1 MEKPP
6 SQSKYSLDPNQD
18 DDHDDGDVYGNDH
31 EYNTTKGYTGHIRLV
46 VLLTSIGVMLSKAPG
61 VLIYT
66 VIKNAFIKLE
76 ISLGVLVPK
85 FRTRLSH
92 LATKL

>member
-18 DDHDDGDVYGNDH
+18 DDHDDGDVYGDDH
-31 EYNTTKGYTGHIRLV
+31 EYNKGYTGHMRLV

-61 VLIYT
+61 VLIST
-66 VIKNAFIKLE
+66 VIRMP
-76 ISLGVLVPK
+76 S
-85 FRTRLSH
+85 
-92 LATKL
+92 